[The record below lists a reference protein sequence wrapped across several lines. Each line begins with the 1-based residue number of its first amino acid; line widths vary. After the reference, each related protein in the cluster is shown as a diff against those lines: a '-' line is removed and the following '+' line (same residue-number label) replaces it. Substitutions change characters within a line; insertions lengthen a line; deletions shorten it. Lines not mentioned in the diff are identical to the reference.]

1 MDFFLGGVTGFVVGF
16 GLLYINY
23 HKSEM
28 STMLIAMRMEVAA
41 MSKKFDILTDSISKK
56 TSS

>member
-1 MDFFLGGVTGFVVGF
+1 MEFFLGGVTGFVIGF

-28 STMLIAMRMEVAA
+28 STVLIAMRLEIGALA
-41 MSKKFDILTDSISKK
+41 KKLDILNESVSKK
-56 TSS
+56 TTS